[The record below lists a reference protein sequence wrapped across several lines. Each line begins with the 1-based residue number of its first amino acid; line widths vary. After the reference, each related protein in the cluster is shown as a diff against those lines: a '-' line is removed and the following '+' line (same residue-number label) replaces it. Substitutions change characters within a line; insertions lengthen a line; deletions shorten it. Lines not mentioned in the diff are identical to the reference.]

1 MQSRA
6 KVFLQPVDGYIPPFM
21 INTLRGYLYQ
31 SEAIDDISS
40 LRSWISVY
48 NSNGNA
54 SGEDSYFGIY

>member
-21 INTLRGYLYQ
+21 INTLRGYPYQ
-31 SEAIDDISS
+31 SEAIDDISL
-40 LRSWISVY
+40 LRSWISFY

-54 SGEDSYFGIY
+54 SGGG